1 MRHRLSPGFCY
12 LTTQTVILLLLVN
25 ATIMMSA
32 ISVTTAL
39 QQGRS
44 LASSDKKSC
53 LNGSVLL
60 CNDSAQSDD
69 GYLQEAQVSPFKGNH
84 I

>member
-1 MRHRLSPGFCY
+1 M
-12 LTTQTVILLLLVN
+12 ILLLLVN

-32 ISVTTAL
+32 ICVTTAL
-39 QQGRS
+39 QQGGS
-44 LASSDKKSC
+44 LASLDKKSC

-60 CNDSAQSDD
+60 CRDSAQSDD
-69 GYLQEAQVSPFKGNH
+69 GYLEEAPVSRFKGNH